1 MIRINFLPKQHRDSV
16 GLRICVQ
23 HFDFHTPPPS
33 HAYAHTETTSAP
45 HRVAQRSG
53 RRSVEFIVLALVV
66 RDAEPFE
73 FLFRVQLQ
81 EDLVPLALAARSF
94 CSGLSWRFRWLV
106 AEDIPISHRIAD
118 GPHNPRKILFM
129 LGCKNTAARGF
140 REGLKVARPA
150 PFCRSDVVFRTRRRA
165 RKRRLSLAFRF
176 LFGPAKISGSSN
188 DDPAI
193 TANTGTSASSKR
205 LFVSRKL

>member
-1 MIRINFLPKQHRDSV
+1 MQFSAPMTPNQFFVEGSTVIAWDLGFVFNISTSTR
-16 GLRICVQ
+16 LR
-23 HFDFHTPPPS
+23 HPMHTRTP
-33 HAYAHTETTSAP
+33 ETTSAP

-106 AEDIPISHRIAD
+106 AE
-118 GPHNPRKILFM
+118 
-129 LGCKNTAARGF
+129 
-140 REGLKVARPA
+140 
-150 PFCRSDVVFRTRRRA
+150 
-165 RKRRLSLAFRF
+165 
-176 LFGPAKISGSSN
+176 
-188 DDPAI
+188 
-193 TANTGTSASSKR
+193 
-205 LFVSRKL
+205 